1 MLPLTLPGR
10 VAAALTGPIWLVNRL
25 LARVPLL
32 NRLATNVEVVAV
44 ASPGP

>member
-10 VAAALTGPIWLVNRL
+10 VGAALTGPIWAANRA

-44 ASPGP
+44 ASPGQ

>member
-10 VAAALTGPIWLVNRL
+10 LARLASPVIWRLNVL

-32 NRLATNVEVVAV
+32 NLLATNVEAV
-44 ASPGP
+44 ARNGR